1 MAHKTRFYGTIM
13 QISRALGGGAARSV
27 AILGLALSGCAL
39 ALTCGQL
46 FVTATEPIRQRV
58 QFQFDAFYAY
68 LEGRDNGSDAR
79 AEILVQF

>member
-1 MAHKTRFYGTIM
+1 MAHKIRFHGTIM
-13 QISRALGGGAARSV
+13 QISRALGGGTRSV

-58 QFQFDAFYAY
+58 QLQFDAFYAY
-68 LEGRDNGSDAR
+68 LEGWDNGSGAR